1 MRLRHDIKP
10 RVELRIT
17 PQLITWQNLLQ
28 CSTLE
33 VESQIRE
40 EIEQNAAL
48 DFSEGRKC
56 PQCGK
61 TVQGPCPRCD
71 GGEARLLKEG
81 EMLAS
86 FDGSLP
92 YPAADDETPPI
103 PAPAEQ
109 STLSDHLRL
118 QIQLLDL
125 DEARRAACD
134 VLVAYLETDGSLRVP
149 FEEISDKSGIPADQ
163 LAAGLEILQGLD
175 PPGVGWRT
183 PQECL
188 LLQLKAWPPE
198 EVDLV
203 ARLIRECW
211 PELIDWHYEAAA
223 EKLGLTPDAV
233 ADLVQFIQSK
243 LTTNPAR
250 TFETAPEN
258 IHYLQPDI
266 IIHAEGDN
274 LAVEVP
280 EVRLRPVRLNPLYAQ
295 LLDQLK
301 RHPEKFDEEEK
312 KHILNYVERAKNFIR
327 ALEQRRLTLIK
338 IAETLVEAQR
348 DFLLTGDKK
357 TLQSMTQSDLARAC
371 GLSESTISRAV
382 GHKSVQLPW
391 GQLVPISFF
400 LSGNTAIK
408 ERMRKVILQEN
419 PDCPYSDSQ
428 IAQIF
433 TRAGMKLSRR
443 TVAKYRSE
451 MGIPSHAKRKRL
463 GVKWR
468 DLI

>member
-28 CSTLE
+28 CSALE

-48 DFSEGRKC
+48 EFSEGRTC
-56 PQCGK
+56 PHCGK
-61 TVQGPCPRCD
+61 TVQGACPRCD
-71 GGEARLLKEG
+71 GDEGMLIKEG
-81 EMLAS
+81 EVLA
-86 FDGSLP
+86 GYEGAPP
-92 YPAADDETPPI
+92 YPVRDNEQSPVLAAVEH
-103 PAPAEQ
+103 

-118 QIQLLDL
+118 QLELLDM
-125 DEARRAACD
+125 DEMQRGACD
-134 VLVAYLETDGSLRVP
+134 VLVAYLEADGALKVP
-149 FEEISDKSGIPADQ
+149 FEEIAGKSAVPVEQ
-163 LAAGLEILQGLD
+163 LEAALKIIQGLD

-203 ARLIRECW
+203 ARLIKECW
-211 PELIDWHYEAAA
+211 PELIDWHYAAAA
-223 EKLGLTPDAV
+223 EKLGLTADAV

-250 TFETAPEN
+250 VFETAPEDVN
-258 IHYLQPDI
+258 YLQPDI
-266 IIHAEGDN
+266 LIREEEQN
-274 LAVEVP
+274 LITEVP
-280 EVRLRPVRLNPLYAQ
+280 ETRLRPVRLNPLYAQ

-301 RHPEKFDEEEK
+301 RRPETFDDEEK

-338 IAETLVEAQR
+338 IAQTLVEAQR
-348 DFLLTGDKK
+348 DFLLTADKK
-357 TLQSMTQSDLARAC
+357 LLQPMTQSDLGRAC

-391 GQLVPISFF
+391 GRVVPISFF
-400 LSGNTAIK
+400 LSANTAVK
-408 ERMRKVILQEN
+408 ERMRKVILEEN
-419 PDCPYSDSQ
+419 PDRPYSDSQ

-433 TRAGMKLSRR
+433 SRAGMKLSRR

-463 GVKWR
+463 GPKWR